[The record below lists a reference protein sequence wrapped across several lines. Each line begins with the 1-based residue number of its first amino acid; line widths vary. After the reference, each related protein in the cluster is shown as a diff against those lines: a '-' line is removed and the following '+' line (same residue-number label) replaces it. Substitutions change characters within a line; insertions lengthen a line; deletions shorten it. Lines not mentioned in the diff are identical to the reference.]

1 MCHEEKGRT
10 RRGRELRYLS
20 LPNHTWFPQ
29 DIHWAAVLAAAA
41 AVLSAVVLLA
51 GAWFARLYLLR
62 VTARVEASCH
72 RLPNGLLLHVRPSI
86 RSAGL
91 TRALL
96 LNGEHKCPLVSVAEH
111 RLSDSKNISSG
122 SRSRQSGVT
131 ARIPS
136 SEDEVVDPGE
146 TISDS
151 VYFLMSPQVAA
162 NLRMAGAL
170 FRFSVK
176 KQRGDGEWVYVAA
189 TFVPTPI
196 DSDER

>member
-96 LNGEHKCPLVSVAEH
+96 LNGEDKCPLVSVAEH

-122 SRSRQSGVT
+122 LVVGNLVSQPAFV
-131 ARIPS
+131 
-136 SEDEVVDPGE
+136 EDEVVDPGE

-162 NLRMAGAL
+162 TLGWRVR

>member
-1 MCHEEKGRT
+1 LCHEENDGT

-20 LPNHTWFPQ
+20 LPNQTLSPQ
-29 DIHWAAVLAAAA
+29 GIHWVAILSAVA

-72 RLPNGLLLHVRPSI
+72 PLPNGLLLHVRPSI

-91 TRALL
+91 TRTLL
-96 LNGEHKCPLVSVAEH
+96 LSGENKRPLVSVAEH

-122 SRSRQSGVT
+122 LVVGNLASQPAFV
-131 ARIPS
+131 
-136 SEDEVVDPGE
+136 EDEVVDPGE

-151 VYFLMSPQVAA
+151 VYFLMAPQVAA
-162 NLRMAGAL
+162 TLGWRVR

-176 KQRGDGEWVYVAA
+176 KRRGHGEWVYVAA
-189 TFVPTPI
+189 TFVPTPL
-196 DSDER
+196 DSDQR